1 MAATLITAS
10 KGANW
15 HSKGGQLRVSGPLWS
30 TSSILVAPFAKGAN
44 YLATQST
51 DLLKECHV
59 NIAGPLWKDHVA
71 TFEVRPHVFQ
81 VCSRNRD
88 NSFPVAL
95 GAGVVTMGLQSGGAQ
110 LD

>member
-51 DLLKECHV
+51 DLLKSATS
-59 NIAGPLWKDHVA
+59 ILLAPFGQIMWQPL
-71 TFEVRPHVFQ
+71 R
-81 VCSRNRD
+81 
-88 NSFPVAL
+88 
-95 GAGVVTMGLQSGGAQ
+95 
-110 LD
+110 